1 MTILRVDGLSK
12 RYPAFCL
19 RDVSFSI
26 EEGHVMGLIGRNG
39 AGKTTTIKSILRLV
53 RPDGGTVQFLGKP
66 LDMDASA
73 LRPGGQAMFRATS
86 AITREKGSR
95 S

>member
-26 EEGHVMGLIGRNG
+26 EEGRVMGLIGRNG

-66 LDMDASA
+66 LDLDASA
-73 LRPGGQAMFRATS
+73 LR
-86 AITREKGSR
+86 REAGYVSGDLCYYPRKR
-95 S
+95 L